1 MKVDL
6 DKIIANFTN
15 NHFGVEIVHHTI
27 VDPGSKGFEK
37 TAPLPGFIFPIKG
50 IAKYSFNE
58 VPYTSEVGTI
68 IHGGANMDLDKQV
81 ISDSKYEHILVLYDI
96 NYLNGEKLNLHDM
109 HFKLDMRKNTKLI
122 SLLWK
127 LKGISEERHEIARFQ
142 RENIFRA
149 ILEEVFTSVQD
160 PQDGDIESLFK
171 QVSSYIHSNYM
182 EGITVKELAEK
193 NEVTENQLFYAFN
206 KYTGVGAGEYIKQCR
221 LNCAKKL
228 LINSENT
235 ICMISESSGYMDPL
249 HFSRIFKRNF
259 GMAPSIYRE
268 KFRNNPYEV

>member
-6 DKIIANFTN
+6 DKIIANFTS
-15 NHFGVEIVHHTI
+15 NHFGVEVVHHTI

-50 IAKYSFNE
+50 IAQYSFNE
-58 VPYTSEVGTI
+58 IPYTSEVGTI
-68 IHGGANMDLDKQV
+68 IHGGANMDLGKQV
-81 ISDSKYEHILVLYDI
+81 ISNSKHEHILVLYDI

-109 HFKLDMRKNTKLI
+109 SFKLDIRKNTKLT

-127 LKGISEERHEIARFQ
+127 LKSISEERDEIARFKSQ
-142 RENIFRA
+142 NIFRS
-149 ILEEVFTSVQD
+149 ILEEVFISVQD
-160 PQDGDIESLFK
+160 PQDGGIESLFK

-235 ICMISESSGYMDPL
+235 ICMISESAGYMDPL
-249 HFSRIFKRNF
+249 HFSRIFKKKF
-259 GMAPSIYRE
+259 GMAPSTYRE
-268 KFRNNPYEV
+268 KFRNNPYEI